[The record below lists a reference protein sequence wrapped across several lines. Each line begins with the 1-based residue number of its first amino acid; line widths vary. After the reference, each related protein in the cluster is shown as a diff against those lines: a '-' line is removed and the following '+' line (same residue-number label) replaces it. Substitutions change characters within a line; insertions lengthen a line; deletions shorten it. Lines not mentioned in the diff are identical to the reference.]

1 MADEHDIGGKTEKPP
16 EIPGRPSR
24 PSAAVEKHT
33 EDAAVTA
40 RGEAQVNDLRR
51 RIDQIDDQ
59 LMKLLNSR
67 SACAVEIGRIKRH
80 IGMPVYQP
88 EREKWILDR
97 VERNNP
103 GPLDR
108 GAVRRVFERVIDESR
123 RLERLAGNAEERRT
137 ALARCTTRA
146 SRGSIGTGSQG
157 RLGVSRPST
166 GLSWDRGTREGPEG
180 MGMEQERGRYRGSSA
195 LPERALEPR

>member
-16 EIPGRPSR
+16 DLPGRAAR
-24 PSAAVEKHT
+24 PPAGAEGGDAAAV
-33 EDAAVTA
+33 VA
-40 RGEAQVNDLRR
+40 RGEAQVGDLRR

-123 RLERLAGNAEERRT
+123 RLERLAGDAEGVPAPGGARVDVER
-137 ALARCTTRA
+137 
-146 SRGSIGTGSQG
+146 TGKD
-157 RLGVSRPST
+157 PK
-166 GLSWDRGTREGPEG
+166 
-180 MGMEQERGRYRGSSA
+180 
-195 LPERALEPR
+195 

>member
-1 MADEHDIGGKTEKPP
+1 MADEHDIGGKTEKVP
-16 EIPGRPSR
+16 EVPRAAARGRPEGS
-24 PSAAVEKHT
+24 PGGGAGAVPQEP
-33 EDAAVTA
+33 A
-40 RGEAQVNDLRR
+40 EAHVEELRR

-67 SACAVEIGRIKRH
+67 SACAVEIGRLKRK

-88 EREKWILDR
+88 GREKWILER

-123 RLERLAGNAEERRT
+123 RLERLAGEAEAGDEK
-137 ALARCTTRA
+137 
-146 SRGSIGTGSQG
+146 
-157 RLGVSRPST
+157 
-166 GLSWDRGTREGPEG
+166 EGD
-180 MGMEQERGRYRGSSA
+180 
-195 LPERALEPR
+195 